1 MAGFFGFFDY
11 TKPGPGVPKDA
22 PPKAPI
28 IVFFEIYF
36 RKFWNLVKINLMF
49 NFFNLPALIAAI
61 FATMY
66 LFQGQISDDPTVD
79 LLTRFIIGCVFLCI
93 PLITVGP
100 AQAGFTYILRNY
112 SREEHAFLWW
122 DFKDT
127 AKDNFK
133 QSLII
138 SIIDFIVFIVFGIVI
153 NFYFKYP
160 AENDL
165 SAYMM
170 LFARTIVILAF
181 IIYLMMHMYI
191 YPMLITFKLTVR
203 QVYRN
208 ALIFAMAKFLPN
220 LGILLLCIFLILL
233 SFYFSTF
240 IGIFLYL
247 FITVSTIGL
256 IINFYVYPKL
266 KKYMIDKIESED
278 EDEEDEDEENEYDE
292 AEDDEAKDDNED
304 VGYEKDVLGANNEDK
319 TENINENTD
328 NDGISK

>member
-22 PPKAPI
+22 PPKAPF

-36 RKFWNLVKINLMF
+36 RKFWNLVKINLMY
-49 NFFNLPALIAAI
+49 NIFNLPALVAVI
-61 FATMY
+61 FGTMY
-66 LFQGQISDDPTVD
+66 LFQGMINEDPTLD
-79 LLTRFIIGCVFLCI
+79 LLTRFIIGSIFICI
-93 PLITVGP
+93 PLIAVGP

-127 AKDNFK
+127 AKSNFK
-133 QSLII
+133 QSLIV
-138 SIIDFIVFIVFGIVI
+138 SLIDFLVFIVFGIVI

-160 AENDL
+160 VENTF
-165 SAYMM
+165 SAYVMV
-170 LFARTIVILAF
+170 FARSIVILAF

-191 YPMLITFKLTVR
+191 YPMLITFKLNIR
-203 QVYRN
+203 QLYRN
-208 ALIFAMAKFLPN
+208 ALIFALAKFLPN

-240 IGIFLYL
+240 IGIFLFL

-266 KKYMIDKIESED
+266 KKYMIDKIEEDDDEYD
-278 EDEEDEDEENEYDE
+278 EDEEIHEEQEEQKILQGEQSDLL
-292 AEDDEAKDDNED
+292 DQ
-304 VGYEKDVLGANNEDK
+304 
-319 TENINENTD
+319 TD
-328 NDGISK
+328 NNYSDNDESM